1 MTKIILKTERVCL
14 IVLGLT
20 MSLVMFAN
28 ACSRYFLSKTFL
40 WAEETVRICFV
51 WAMFIAISELFA
63 YGGHIGFDVFSGKNR
78 WTKKISKI
86 ITDAVLVVLGFNLVF
101 FGRAIVSQVGMVP
114 LASTKLPNMVFH
126 IPGMIAGCVWMVI
139 GVLDLIR
146 VLTNKEGKE
155 EVER

>member
-1 MTKIILKTERVCL
+1 
-14 IVLGLT
+14 
-20 MSLVMFAN
+20 
-28 ACSRYFLSKTFL
+28 
-40 WAEETVRICFV
+40 
-51 WAMFIAISELFA
+51 
-63 YGGHIGFDVFSGKNR
+63 
-78 WTKKISKI
+78 
-86 ITDAVLVVLGFNLVF
+86 
-101 FGRAIVSQVGMVP
+101 MVP